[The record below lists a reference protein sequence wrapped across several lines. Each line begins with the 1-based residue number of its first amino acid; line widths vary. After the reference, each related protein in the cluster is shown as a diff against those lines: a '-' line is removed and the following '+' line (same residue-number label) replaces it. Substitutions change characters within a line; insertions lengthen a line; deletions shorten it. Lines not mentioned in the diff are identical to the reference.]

1 MPLLIIFLLWL
12 MVILGYVIN
21 IVKFVVNLD
30 GGVTAMFIA
39 RAIGFVVA
47 PLGVVLGYL

>member
-1 MPLLIIFLLWL
+1 MPLLIIILLWL
-12 MVILGYVIN
+12 IAVMGYCAN

-30 GGVTAMFIA
+30 GGVTAMIIA

-47 PLGVVLGYL
+47 PLGAVLGYL

>member
-1 MPLLIIFLLWL
+1 MPLLIIILLWL
-12 MVILGYVIN
+12 MGILGYVIN

-39 RAIGFVVA
+39 RCVGFVVA
-47 PLGVVLGYL
+47 PLGAILGYL